1 MLPHN
6 GTFRCL
12 TREKMKK
19 TAAIIAIAIALSG
32 CASSSSILVGNARPA
47 IQPSAVKIYLEPPK
61 AYERIALLEA
71 SSKAS
76 MAVTDQGK
84 TDKMITRLKEEAA
97 RLGANGVLL
106 TATGNKQ
113 ESGAVFVP
121 LATGGGMMLPANAE
135 HKSGNGLAIFVSQE

>member
-1 MLPHN
+1 
-6 GTFRCL
+6 
-12 TREKMKK
+12 MKK
-19 TAAIIAIAIALSG
+19 VLLGLAVAIVLSG
-32 CASSSSILVGNARPA
+32 CASSSSILVGQARPA
-47 IQPSAVKIYLEPPK
+47 IHPDAVKLYLEPPK

-84 TDKMITRLKEEAA
+84 TDKMIARLKEEAA
-97 RLGANGVLL
+97 KLGANGILL

-121 LATGGGMMLPANAE
+121 MATGGGMLLPANSE
-135 HKSGNGLAIFVSQE
+135 HKSGNGLAIFVTQE